1 MCSEQTQNNTTFVDH
16 IDTDLQDDDQTGRT
30 RQKASNKYL
39 VSFKDGKYSQK
50 KNVDTSHR
58 YNLVASQHE
67 VKVDVSILEP
77 CCVNPN
83 SLINIQQVLCHL
95 KTLARQWL
103 CVVCD
108 GQPYSLICK
117 LMAKDP
123 QSFGWLLL
131 RPGGGHIEIN
141 MFRSF
146 SDIYFDVFLRDI
158 ARLLGFQTQKAL
170 NYCKRANDH
179 HKSWDILNIAMEG
192 TAAEMVLTYVR
203 EAINEN
209 QVPTAHGFKDYFLS
223 MSQNNMNNMKM
234 KVLYDAVMRYLLAI
248 VLFDMVCGEI
258 II

>member
-16 IDTDLQDDDQTGRT
+16 IDTDLQDDDHTGRI
-30 RQKASNKYL
+30 RQKTSNKYL

-58 YNLVASQHE
+58 YNLVAPQHE

-95 KTLARQWL
+95 KTDQRQWL
-103 CVVCD
+103 SVVCD
-108 GQPYSLICK
+108 GQSYSLIRK
-117 LMAKDP
+117 LNAKDP

-131 RPGGGHIEIN
+131 RAGGGHIEIN

-146 SDIYFDVFLRDI
+146 FYIYFDVFLQDI

-170 NYCKRANDH
+170 DYCKRANDH

-192 TAAEMVLTYVR
+192 TAAKMVLPYVR
-203 EAINEN
+203 EAMNEN
-209 QVPTAHGFKDYFLS
+209 QVPTAQGFKGYFLS
-223 MSQNNMNNMKM
+223 MSQNNMKM

-248 VLFDMVCGEI
+248 VLF
-258 II
+258 